1 METRAGTTWFDSMFP
16 IFTIGHGSR
25 TLADFL
31 DVLKRA
37 QIETLIDVRAFP
49 ASRRHP
55 HFAREALR
63 NGLAG
68 IGVQYDW
75 QGKALGGF
83 RKPAAASP
91 HIAIA
96 QDAFRGFADHMA
108 SVQFRASCVELV
120 ARAQRE
126 RVVVMCAERS
136 PQQCHRSFI
145 ADHLLAKGVHVIHLL
160 DEAQQPHRMQS
171 AACLR
176 DGELVYDSGI
186 SRSLFE

>member
-1 METRAGTTWFDSMFP
+1 MPTL
-16 IFTIGHGSR
+16 FTIGHGSR
-25 TLADFL
+25 ALADFL
-31 DVLKRA
+31 EVLKRA

-49 ASRRHP
+49 GSRRYP

-75 QGKALGGF
+75 QGKTLGGF
-83 RKPAAASP
+83 RKPEAASP

-96 QDAFRGFADHMA
+96 QDAFRGFADHMGSA
-108 SVQFRASCVELV
+108 QFRACCDELV

-126 RVVVMCAERS
+126 RIVIMCAERS

-145 ADHLLAKGVHVIHLL
+145 ADFLLARGAQVIHLL
-160 DEAQQPHRMQS
+160 DDAQQPHRMQ
-171 AACLR
+171 AAARLQ
-176 DGELVYDSGI
+176 DGELVYDSGVG
-186 SRSLFE
+186 RLLFD